1 MAELLQE
8 FTRFIWMATH
18 CTYGT
23 WHTYEKEKKDLMN
36 VEWHQAAADPRP
48 TVRLYRLPESTPT
61 MAIYYHYSA
70 RKLTLIYHPIE
81 ECLKAES
88 T

>member
-1 MAELLQE
+1 
-8 FTRFIWMATH
+8 
-18 CTYGT
+18 
-23 WHTYEKEKKDLMN
+23 MN

-48 TVRLYRLPESTPT
+48 RVRLYRLPESTPT